1 MPSARSILIRK
12 IFELRE
18 NARMSAEQFQ
28 AMKLAKFRQLVRHAS
43 ASSPYYAQLIR
54 ERNIDIERCT
64 PADFPPLTK
73 AILMAE
79 FDRIVTDRRITKR
92 AIADFLTR
100 SHDPTERFLKEFRVI
115 HTSGSSGEVGY
126 FVYSPADWA
135 RGSAQALRPRRGRNR
150 VQRRRRFARFRIAY
164 YGAIGGHFAGITMM
178 RGAAQGIG
186 RLFMKAAF
194 YEVNN
199 PLPETIAALNEFQPE
214 ILAGYTGA
222 LTILAAKQREGVLR
236 IAPIAIGTAGE
247 GLGATDKKTLEDAF
261 GCEATN
267 SYGSSEHLMM
277 GSALPGGASMLLSDD
292 DLIYEP
298 FEDHTLVSNL
308 FNYTLPLIRYRM
320 ADVLRPVQQKTDPN
334 SPYMEIESLVGRAEM
349 MPRFTNQDGVEDFL
363 SPHTINEIFV
373 AGVSRFQMQ
382 LTGSASFRFA
392 VCLDHS
398 LTAPQKAEAVQGV
411 ERRLRELLEQKR
423 MGNVRSTVDVVD
435 HIPVNPRTR
444 KFQLIVKAQASEQAP
459 LAAS

>member
-1 MPSARSILIRK
+1 
-12 IFELRE
+12 
-18 NARMSAEQFQ
+18 
-28 AMKLAKFRQLVRHAS
+28 
-43 ASSPYYAQLIR
+43 
-54 ERNIDIERCT
+54 
-64 PADFPPLTK
+64 
-73 AILMAE
+73 
-79 FDRIVTDRRITKR
+79 
-92 AIADFLTR
+92 
-100 SHDPTERFLKEFRVI
+100 
-115 HTSGSSGEVGY
+115 
-126 FVYSPADWA
+126 
-135 RGSAQALRPRRGRNR
+135 
-150 VQRRRRFARFRIAY
+150 
-164 YGAIGGHFAGITMM
+164 
-178 RGAAQGIG
+178 
-186 RLFMKAAF
+186 
-194 YEVNN
+194 
-199 PLPETIAALNEFQPE
+199 
-214 ILAGYTGA
+214 
-222 LTILAAKQREGVLR
+222 
-236 IAPIAIGTAGE
+236 
-247 GLGATDKKTLEDAF
+247 
-261 GCEATN
+261 
-267 SYGSSEHLMM
+267 MM

-320 ADVLRPVQQKTDPN
+320 ADVLRPVKQKTDPN
-334 SPYMEIESLVGRAEM
+334 SPYMEIESLVGRTEM

-459 LAAS
+459 VAAS